1 MALAT
6 LWCGTCSVR
15 SQHVFKVLP
24 ELGILRTNF
33 LTKIMAFF
41 QPHYLWF
48 ASRNLTSTF
57 YIHCFTEE
65 SPKRP
70 RGHARHGLGF
80 LGSSLLWHLRWPGRF
95 LIWVKLIKHGRVC
108 DYRMAV
114 GASIGE
120 GVTFSQ
126 KTTGGFKVFRSHPRD
141 CCRLLKSK
149 IKLVKTFYLL
159 SLTLL
164 QPHMWWAQ
172 NETIPHLLDQ
182 QFGTSSPVK
191 IFNKQR
197 IVR

>member
-1 MALAT
+1 MQDMALDFLDPAYY
-6 LWCGTCSVR
+6 GISVG
-15 SQHVFKVLP
+15 QV
-24 ELGILRTNF
+24 G
-33 LTKIMAFF
+33 
-41 QPHYLWF
+41 
-48 ASRNLTSTF
+48 
-57 YIHCFTEE
+57 
-65 SPKRP
+65 
-70 RGHARHGLGF
+70 
-80 LGSSLLWHLRWPGRF
+80 F

-164 QPHMWWAQ
+164 QPHM
-172 NETIPHLLDQ
+172 
-182 QFGTSSPVK
+182 
-191 IFNKQR
+191 
-197 IVR
+197 